1 MKPRLFV
8 FLLVAAVLVVL
19 VTIASACGDGEE
31 GAAITVDDL
40 AGIWERQGGSTLVQ
54 FNEDGTFRAAQAA
67 ASLEDNPIDLGEFRL
82 EGTLLTFITS
92 ESSVCPSAEGVGAAY
107 QVELTEE
114 GDLRFVLQGDDPCA
128 ERTRDLEFGPWRRT
142 SP

>member
-1 MKPRLFV
+1 MRKLLFLIV
-8 FLLVAAVLVVL
+8 MALGGFLL
-19 VTIASACGDGEE
+19 ASACGDGEE

-40 AGIWERQGGSTLVQ
+40 AGIWERQQGDTLLQ
-54 FNEDGTFRAAQAA
+54 FNEDGTFRAATAA
-67 ASLEDNPIDLGEFRL
+67 ASLEDLPLDLGEFRL

-92 ESSVCPSAEGVGAAY
+92 EGFICLSAQGVSAAY

-114 GDLRFVLQGDDPCA
+114 GDLRFVLQGDDPCSA
-128 ERTRDLEFGPWRRT
+128 RARDLGFGPWRRT